1 MDISDLF
8 NESVIDLERT
18 SSIKSPKYK
27 TRNNKID
34 IEYKYPSKD
43 YSNVPVLKNNNNN
56 RQKNK

>member
-8 NESVIDLERT
+8 NESVIDWEST

-27 TRNNKID
+27 TRKNKID
-34 IEYKYPSKD
+34 YEYKYPSKD
-43 YSNVPVLKNNNNN
+43 YSNVPVLKNNSY